1 MIKYN
6 LLLLVALLLVASI
19 SNAQAWDS
27 NVFKAQRT
35 LTNIGHN
42 PGPIGT

>member
-19 SNAQAWDS
+19 SNAQGWDS
-27 NVFKAQRT
+27 NEFKAQRI
-35 LTNIGHN
+35 LTDIGYN